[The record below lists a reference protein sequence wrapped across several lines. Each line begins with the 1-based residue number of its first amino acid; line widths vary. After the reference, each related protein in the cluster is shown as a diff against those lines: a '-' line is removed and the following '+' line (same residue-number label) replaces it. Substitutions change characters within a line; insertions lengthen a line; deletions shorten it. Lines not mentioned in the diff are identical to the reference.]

1 MVARL
6 VRDQE
11 VACSNP
17 VTSTN
22 QNASELSLAF
32 LLFIPINNFVCKAA
46 EPVGCGRR
54 LPQKCERG
62 LERAENMYLNAPY
75 KRTALA
81 AAQAKGSAKVKPKS
95 AF

>member
-54 LPQKCERG
+54 LPQKCKRFFG
-62 LERAENMYLNAPY
+62 PASHHLEKQRQAIIYLRFYYLFA
-75 KRTALA
+75 
-81 AAQAKGSAKVKPKS
+81 
-95 AF
+95 